1 MKPNLTVEWEPEHQ
15 SKWDRWLN
23 ATKIDSVKV
32 NYSFPTHFL
41 STRFGTEGNI
51 SLWWHS
57 SSRYAC
63 PMGVPLGILSWEVLV
78 RSPKCNRKDLYA
90 ICSYPSLKKVGY
102 VPLYTFRKSLLD
114 IQRLGFWNHLAQ
126 HISQTRF
133 TLCRFTWSGFG
144 FHLITAVSVIK
155 KLIWIYSLSGAE
167 ILCPLSILERVCV
180 IEVFFKENIKWE
192 FFRDIGNCP

>member
-1 MKPNLTVEWEPEHQ
+1 
-15 SKWDRWLN
+15 
-23 ATKIDSVKV
+23 
-32 NYSFPTHFL
+32 
-41 STRFGTEGNI
+41 
-51 SLWWHS
+51 
-57 SSRYAC
+57 
-63 PMGVPLGILSWEVLV
+63 MGVPLGILSWEVLV

-114 IQRLGFWNHLAQ
+114 IQRLGLWNHLAQ

-192 FFRDIGNCP
+192 FFSGHWKLSVMERCPHREVRFYHLKSIPVFRPGLYN